1 MTLCPTEMGLGETG
15 ARGHPARLEG
25 RIALDEVLARFPTW
39 DVDWDHAVQARTSTV
54 LGWEPLPVVTG

>member
-25 RIALDEVLARFPTW
+25 RIYW
-39 DVDWDHAVQARTSTV
+39 I
-54 LGWEPLPVVTG
+54 